1 MNALASDLIRETS
14 ALSDS
19 VTRPIPGSRK
29 IFIDGSRPDLRVPMR
44 EVVQSD
50 TPLAFGAEKNPPLAV
65 YDTSGP
71 YTDPDAHIDLVAGLE
86 PLRARWIGQ
95 RGDCASLSGLSSEFG
110 RRRAGDPQLDA
121 VRFPR
126 VRNPLRALPGANVTQ
141 MHYARRGI
149 VTPEMEFIAIR
160 ENQRIGSLREAGLLA
175 RHPGESF
182 GATIPPAITPEFVRS
197 EVARGR
203 AIIPANIN
211 HPESEPMIIGR
222 N

>member
-1 MNALASDLIRETS
+1 MNALASELIRQTS

-29 IFIDGSRPDLRVPMR
+29 IHVDGSRPDLRVPMR
-44 EVVQSD
+44 EVAQSD
-50 TPLAFGAEKNPPLAV
+50 TPLVFGAEKNAPLAL

-71 YTDPDAHIDLVAGLE
+71 YTDPEAHIDLIAGLE

-95 RGDCASLSGLSSEFG
+95 RGDCASLSALSSEFG
-110 RRRAGDPQLDA
+110 RRRASDPKLDA

-126 VRNPLRALPGANVTQ
+126 ARNPLRAIAGANVTQ

-160 ENQRIGSLREAGLLA
+160 ENQNRGALQAGLLA
-175 RHPGESF
+175 QHSGETF
-182 GATIPPAITPEFVRS
+182 GAAIPKVITPEFVRS

-203 AIIPANIN
+203 ATIRKL
-211 HPESEPMIIGR
+211 SR
-222 N
+222 